1 MRKMTEWN
9 ICEEKKKKQKTKKK
23 KKEIRGTFFQ
33 LDSVVAVHGGPF
45 KPPFPL
51 SLEAAGFVKIK
62 ASFQHE
68 GTAALS
74 H

>member
-1 MRKMTEWN
+1 MGEWN
-9 ICEEKKKKQKTKKK
+9 ICEGNKG
-23 KKEIRGTFFQ
+23 IRHIFQ
-33 LDSVVAVHGGPF
+33 LVSVAAVHGGPF
-45 KPPFPL
+45 KPL
-51 SLEAAGFVKIK
+51 SLEAAGLVKIK